1 MRRDLP
7 TLRNEENAWKQPKPK
22 IIIRNKMDIV
32 KVIRDWY
39 ILFPLNKK
47 LIRLAGYSTWH
58 DDYIQTSN
66 IIKADG
72 NIIHTLNSKY
82 KIEYD
87 TINEDVLKL
96 FRAYDLVV
104 DKDNIFDSMIQNYKT
119 IMENLK

>member
-1 MRRDLP
+1 
-7 TLRNEENAWKQPKPK
+7 
-22 IIIRNKMDIV
+22 MDIV
-32 KVIRDWY
+32 KTIRDWY

-47 LIRLAGYSTWH
+47 LIRLVGFSIWH

-66 IIKADG
+66 IVKVAN
-72 NIIHTLNSKY
+72 NIVHTLNSKY

-96 FRAYDLVV
+96 FGAYNLVV
-104 DKDNIFDSMIQNYKT
+104 DKDNIFDSMIQNYKK